1 MAKSSGLGWTTCSL
15 DDSGGTL
22 RAIINDVTN
31 LDFSTP
37 RAIFDWTGIDKSAM
51 ERGHGLAD
59 FSASLSTVWN
69 PSATTTMYA
78 VMSVM
83 DNARTLTLVVA
94 GKTLSNE
101 VLITDFQLA
110 RGNDGDFR
118 ATTPLVLQN
127 GSVPTWS

>member
-37 RAIFDWTGIDKSAM
+37 RAVFDWTGIDKSAM
-51 ERGHGLAD
+51 ERGSGLAD
-59 FSASLSTVWN
+59 FSANLNMVWN
-69 PSATTTMYA
+69 PGATTTMFA
-78 VMSVM
+78 VCSVL
-83 DNARTLTLVVA
+83 DNARTFTLVVG

-101 VLITDFQLA
+101 VLLTDFQLS

-118 ATTPLVLQN
+118 GTVPLVLQS
-127 GSVPTWS
+127 GTVPTWS